1 MKKWF
6 VYAFAGVF
14 LLLSLSGC
22 NLINEAKNT
31 VTYIDQAVD
40 FINTATD
47 FANDAPPLAQRAVND
62 TQAAQELE
70 TMLLDMKQ
78 EIEEFNGLQAPEVAA
93 DLHQQ
98 IVDNNTVVLNGIN
111 LYLDSIEDGKLD
123 PAILENTELFQ
134 TINDMSSLID
144 QLKQLGN

>member
-6 VYAFAGVF
+6 AILLAGMLI
-14 LLLSLSGC
+14 LLGGC

-31 VTYIDQAVD
+31 VTYIDQAIG

-47 FANDAPPLAQRAVND
+47 FANEAPPLAKQAVSD
-62 TQAAQELE
+62 TQAAQDLE

-78 EIEEFNGLQAPEVAA
+78 EIEDFNSLEAPEVAT

-123 PAILENTELFQ
+123 PAVLENTELFQ

-144 QLKQLGN
+144 QLQKLGN